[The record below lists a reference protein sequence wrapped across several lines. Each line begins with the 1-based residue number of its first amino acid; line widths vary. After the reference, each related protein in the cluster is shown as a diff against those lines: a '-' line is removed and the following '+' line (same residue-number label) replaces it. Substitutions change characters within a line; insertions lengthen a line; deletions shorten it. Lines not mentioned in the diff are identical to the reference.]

1 MAPKISQHQLL
12 QELQNDNMF
21 FDQLVDM
28 IPAKLYVAGASG
40 DDYNPKYYKGQAKE
54 NKEARRA
61 ISKQAKRAKLDPTLA
76 ETTTQAK
83 KRMDGGRSLMPGV
96 ATTAVP
102 VTPEPS
108 AAAAEP
114 SAAVAVVA
122 AAPAMDNQSRIE
134 ALRDKLHAKL
144 AEKRGNRPSDPNV
157 VSKRAA
163 RRSEKKKRQEEA
175 AKRKKSAHTVAEKA
189 KGKNYKVSAEAA
201 KNDLSSDLAQ
211 LDFGRLSG
219 LNRTS
224 NDQYQKNNKSLANMS
239 KSNNLQKML
248 SDAESKRERLE
259 ELKHGNEEEKKKAA
273 NMEWGD
279 AIKEASG
286 DRVKDDPAKLKKALK
301 RRDATKKKS
310 AKAWKSRMEQTQQKM
325 DDKQKI
331 RNHNLNKRKDGGSAG
346 ANLSSKRINKEEDK
360 SKANGGRPR
369 LSRPGFEGRKQEF
382 LNDKKGKGGKGG
394 GKGKGGQ

>member
-12 QELQNDNMF
+12 QELQNDNAF
-21 FDQLVDM
+21 FDQFVDM
-28 IPAKLYVAGASG
+28 IPVKLYVKGQSG

-61 ISKQAKRAKLDPTLA
+61 ISKQAKRVKLDPTLA

-83 KRMDGGRSLMPGV
+83 KRLDGGRSLMPGAAA

-102 VTPEPS
+102 VTAKP
-108 AAAAEP
+108 AA
-114 SAAVAVVA
+114 AVVA
-122 AAPAMDNQSRIE
+122 TAPVTGNQSRIE
-134 ALRDKLHAKL
+134 ALRDKLRAKL

-163 RRSEKKKRQEEA
+163 RRAEKKKRHDEA
-175 AKRKKSAHTVAEKA
+175 AKRKKSAHTVAEKS

-259 ELKHGNEEEKKKAA
+259 ELKQGNEEEKKKAA
-273 NMEWGD
+273 NMQWGD

-310 AKAWKSRMEQTQQKM
+310 AKAWKSRMDQTQQKM

-382 LNDKKGKGGKGG
+382 LNDKKGKGGKG
-394 GKGKGGQ
+394 KAGGQ